1 MQRGVYLSFSGN
13 VTYKANREIQKS
25 AEICPLDRILYETD
39 APYLSPV
46 PMRGRPNMPEYTE
59 HTLTFLAA
67 LRNEEKEKIKESAVS
82 NFLRVLNHSESVV
95 ERETVLLQG

>member
-1 MQRGVYLSFSGN
+1 
-13 VTYKANREIQKS
+13 
-25 AEICPLDRILYETD
+25 
-39 APYLSPV
+39 
-46 PMRGRPNMPEYTE
+46 MPEYTE

-95 ERETVLLQG
+95 EREAVLLQG

>member
-1 MQRGVYLSFSGN
+1 
-13 VTYKANREIQKS
+13 
-25 AEICPLDRILYETD
+25 
-39 APYLSPV
+39 
-46 PMRGRPNMPEYTE
+46 MRGRPNMPEYTE

-95 ERETVLLQG
+95 EREAVLLQG